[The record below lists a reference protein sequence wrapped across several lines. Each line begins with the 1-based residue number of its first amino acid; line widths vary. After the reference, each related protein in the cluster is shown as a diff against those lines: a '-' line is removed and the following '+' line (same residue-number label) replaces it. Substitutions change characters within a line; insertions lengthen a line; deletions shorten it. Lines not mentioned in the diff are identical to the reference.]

1 MKIKFNELLTN
12 SGYDISDVRLL
23 RHKDNSALNGR
34 TPFELWMNNRP
45 QFDLYQSIQRI
56 MNRNKLKATYWASF
70 LGTQNG
76 HTVFIGMYHVKYKGL
91 LEHDTP
97 KPQNDGIDLA
107 GSCDEY
113 ELTLQENLKEYIGK
127 LIIDWGSGAKAWIQR
142 ADKQDKDVIEILSD
156 VIENDPPR
164 IKNRSRNPRWSRD
177 ELILA
182 LDLYFK
188 VNPNHTSE
196 KHPAIIELSDIL
208 NSLPIHPL
216 SGHGEKFRNPNGVYM
231 KLCNFLR
238 LDPEYEGTGLTRGGK
253 LEEMIWNDFAND
265 KPGLQK
271 IATAIKSAIADVPPP
286 SDVKEAEID
295 EDEEFVEGRL
305 LSQLHKRRER
315 NPLVAKKKKNKVFK
329 DKGNLACE
337 VCGFDF
343 QKQYGDLGRGFA
355 ECHHKS
361 PLSDLTQ
368 ATTTKL
374 SDLAIVC
381 ANCHRMLHRIR
392 PWKNIEQLQNIFAIF
407 SKI

>member
-1 MKIKFNELLTN
+1 
-12 SGYDISDVRLL
+12 
-23 RHKDNSALNGR
+23 
-34 TPFELWMNNRP
+34 
-45 QFDLYQSIQRI
+45 
-56 MNRNKLKATYWASF
+56 
-70 LGTQNG
+70 
-76 HTVFIGMYHVKYKGL
+76 
-91 LEHDTP
+91 
-97 KPQNDGIDLA
+97 
-107 GSCDEY
+107 
-113 ELTLQENLKEYIGK
+113 
-127 LIIDWGSGAKAWIQR
+127 
-142 ADKQDKDVIEILSD
+142 
-156 VIENDPPR
+156 
-164 IKNRSRNPRWSRD
+164 
-177 ELILA
+177 
-182 LDLYFK
+182 
-188 VNPNHTSE
+188 
-196 KHPAIIELSDIL
+196 
-208 NSLPIHPL
+208 
-216 SGHGEKFRNPNGVYM
+216 M